1 MKNKWKRSFILN
13 LALCQKTIINIK
25 LNKIMLPNNLKMT
38 MMIMNRNNKKKIKNL
53 NGIIHS

>member
-13 LALCQKTIINIK
+13 LESCPKTIINIK